1 MRKKLL
7 IVSVLAAAML
17 GLTSCGSK
25 SNDAAKSVEA
35 VQNVDETEVTSEEI
49 EQQSETAAEETS
61 TEAVAEES
69 DNGKQDSG
77 EVVWYMDSEGL
88 KSDELGIIIRKD
100 SNAREHVLGLVKD
113 LQGDVRVYCDYYDG
127 DIDAYISEYTGD
139 IDNTSEFPIG
149 YGPYMCLFTNT
160 YYLGDYDMQKA
171 SVDDVEYAY
180 ILDDDHAF
188 AVFVGNGI
196 AVSVSIRLEANET
209 IEDCMNRIWN
219 EAIGLCDEFDMD
231 CMAYMADD
239 GIYCPALGM
248 KFTGRFKGK
257 QAICFKESLYGE
269 EEECIEFQNS
279 LPRDIGDD
287 VQDAKDAVEKCVESA
302 IAGFDDTLAGETETR
317 DFGKCTYYE
326 KGYTITSEWG
336 FGNGHTY
343 FCSDDTEWFIDFR
356 YYKDGENYI
365 DCIES
370 LE

>member
-25 SNDAAKSVEA
+25 SNDAAKSVET

-49 EQQSETAAEETS
+49 EQQSETVAEETS
-61 TEAVAEES
+61 TEAAAEES

-100 SNAREHVLGLVKD
+100 NNDGEHILALSKTLQSNLA
-113 LQGDVRVYCDYYDG
+113 VYCDYYDG
-127 DIDAYISEYTGD
+127 DIDSYISEY
-139 IDNTSEFPIG
+139 PIG
-149 YGPYMCLFTNT
+149 YGPYR
-160 YYLGDYDMQKA
+160 YLDYVSYWIGEINMQKA
-171 SVDDVEYAY
+171 SIGDVDYAY
-180 ILDDDHAF
+180 VLDDDSVFVA
-188 AVFVGNGI
+188 FVGNGI
-196 AVSVSIRLEANET
+196 AVSTSIYLEANET
-209 IEDCMNRIWN
+209 VEDCVNRIWN

-257 QAICFKESLYGE
+257 RVICCREGLPGE
-269 EEECIEFQNS
+269 VNECIEFKNE
-279 LPRDIGDD
+279 LPENIGED
-287 VQDAKDAVEKCVESA
+287 VQDAKDAVEKCVESYMA
-302 IAGFDDTLAGETETR
+302 DFDDVLAGETETR
-317 DFGKCTYYE
+317 NFGKYTYYG
-326 KGYTITSEWG
+326 KGYTITNEWG
-336 FGNGHTY
+336 LGNGTTY
-343 FCSDDTEWFIDFR
+343 FCSDDTEWSINFSYF
-356 YYKDGENYI
+356 KDGENYI